1 VRFEGKVVLISGGA
15 GGMGATEAA
24 LFAEEGAAVAVADIE
39 TETAEEV
46 ATTISLN
53 GGTASSIALDVTREE
68 SWERAVEET
77 VDRFGNLD
85 VLVNNAGTGYRSSFE
100 DTPLEE
106 WNRVNDVNLTGT
118 FLGIRAVLPAM
129 RDQRCGSIINVSSVM
144 GMVGALYPDL
154 SEAQAPA
161 YAASKA
167 AVRLLTRTAAAQ
179 YARYGIR
186 VNTVVPGFT
195 MTEMGRPSW
204 EDPQRRSL
212 FLPHIPMQ
220 RWAEPEEIA
229 KAVLFLASDEAEMVT
244 GVALPVD
251 GGMSAY

>member
-1 VRFEGKVVLISGGA
+1 MRFDGKVVLVSGA
-15 GGMGATEAA
+15 ARGMGATEAA
-24 LFAEEGAAVAVADIE
+24 LFAEEGATVIVGDIE
-39 TETAEEV
+39 AGAGEGVVTS
-46 ATTISLN
+46 ISSK
-53 GGTASSIALDVTREE
+53 GGTASFIALDVTREE
-68 SWERAVEET
+68 SWRGAVEET
-77 VDRFGNLD
+77 VDRFGRLD
-85 VLVNNAGTGYRSSFE
+85 VLVNNAGTGARSSFE

-118 FLGIRAVLPAM
+118 FLGIRAVLPVM
-129 RDQRCGSIINVSSVM
+129 KGRRGGSIINVSSVM
-144 GMVGALYPDL
+144 GLVGAIYPDL
-154 SEAQAPA
+154 SKAQAPA

-195 MTEMGRPSW
+195 MTEMGRSSW
-204 EDPQRRSL
+204 EDPERRSL

-229 KAVLFLASDEAEMVT
+229 KAVLFLASDDSSYVT
-244 GVALPVD
+244 GSDLVVD
-251 GGMSAY
+251 GGYSAV

>member
-1 VRFEGKVVLISGGA
+1 MRLEGKVALVSGAA

-24 LFAEEGAAVAVADIE
+24 LFAEEGAAVVVGDIEAVAG
-39 TETAEEV
+39 EEV
-46 ATTISLN
+46 VTSITSKGA
-53 GGTASSIALDVTREE
+53 TASFIALDVTREE
-68 SWERAVEET
+68 SWRRVVEET
-77 VDRFGNLD
+77 VDRFGSLD
-85 VLVNNAGTGYRSSFE
+85 VLVNNAGTGSRSSFE

-118 FLGIRAVLPAM
+118 FLGIRAVLPVM
-129 RDQRCGSIINVSSVM
+129 KGQRSGSVINVSSVM
-144 GMVGALYPDL
+144 GMLGAVYPDL

-195 MTEMGRPSW
+195 MTEMGRSSW
-204 EDPQRRSL
+204 EDPERRSL

-229 KAVLFLASDEAEMVT
+229 KAVLFLASDDSSYVT
-244 GVALPVD
+244 GSDLVVD
-251 GGMSAY
+251 GGYSAV